1 MSISSTTQAALKAG
15 LRTAEQTL
23 TMGLGVIAGGGAI
36 LGATNLAAINW
47 KELGGALVFV
57 ILTALFA
64 GLKSFLSFQTN
75 GIPAAYTPGVSITA
89 AAPAIVVTNPADDIS
104 VPGQMTVS
112 GTGQLNPSVPAVDP
126 AAVDPGIPAAPV
138 AVDPAVVTPAQ

>member
-64 GLKSFLSFQTN
+64 GLKAFFSFQTN
-75 GIPAAYTPGVSITA
+75 GIPAAYTQGVSITTLPA
-89 AAPAIVVTNPADDIS
+89 AAIIGSIPDAPA
-104 VPGQMTVS
+104 
-112 GTGQLNPSVPAVDP
+112 AVDP
-126 AAVDPGIPAAPV
+126 AAVDPGIPGTVPV
-138 AVDPAVVTPAQ
+138 TDPAAATPAQ